1 MERAGVGMCRAAN
14 KYSILT
20 FHGRHRVADRMLYMS
35 DTTLMKR
42 MGSIQVIINWE
53 NQKKS

>member
-1 MERAGVGMCRAAN
+1 MCRAAN